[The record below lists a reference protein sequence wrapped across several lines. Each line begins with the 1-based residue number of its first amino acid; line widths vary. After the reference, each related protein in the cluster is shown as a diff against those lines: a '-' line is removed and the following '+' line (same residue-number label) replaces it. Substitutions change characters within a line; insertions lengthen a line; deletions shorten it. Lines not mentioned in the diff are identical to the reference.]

1 MTDTLFLIIF
11 IAPAVLSLISL
22 GLTGINFWLT
32 RSQLT
37 YFGDILEG
45 LETSLSS
52 ERLATPSSVADF
64 QTDFQT
70 ELFDYLEQNE
80 PETESAQSLND
91 FLSTTHDTTHS
102 EAGNAVAEDSCTNS

>member
-52 ERLATPSSVADF
+52 ERLSTPSSVA
-64 QTDFQT
+64 DFQT

>member
-64 QTDFQT
+64 QT